1 MEKHPGRPKKSI
13 KVVLTVEKL
22 FLSDEK
28 KYAWINGINLLAR
41 LLLDD
46 MAETSS
52 EDSQAINKGD
62 DAQAKTEN
70 R

>member
-46 MAETSS
+46 MAETAT